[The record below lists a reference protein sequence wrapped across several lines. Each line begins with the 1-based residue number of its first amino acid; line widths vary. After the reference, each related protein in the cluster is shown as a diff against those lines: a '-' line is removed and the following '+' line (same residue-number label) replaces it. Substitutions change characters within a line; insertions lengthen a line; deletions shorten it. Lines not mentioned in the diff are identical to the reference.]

1 MKKQTIKD
9 NEYIKQLELENIM
22 LKEENKKL
30 QHRVLFGYQQEN
42 VSLLQKE
49 LLIQSLKKELA
60 KARQQ
65 NAMLLLT
72 R

>member
-1 MKKQTIKD
+1 MKKQTIKI
-9 NEYIKQLELENIM
+9 NEYIKQLETENIM
-22 LKEENKKL
+22 LKEQNKKL
-30 QHRVLFGYQQEN
+30 QHRVLFGCQQEN